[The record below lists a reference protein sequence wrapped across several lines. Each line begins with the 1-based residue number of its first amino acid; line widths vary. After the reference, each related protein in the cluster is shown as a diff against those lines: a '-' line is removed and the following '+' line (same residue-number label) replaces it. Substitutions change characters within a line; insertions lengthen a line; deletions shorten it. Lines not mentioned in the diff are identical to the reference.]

1 MLKRKAALTHNASVL
16 VGIVLAVIANVMLMF
31 KARTIPDIAPL
42 AWLIP
47 LAVYDMQKREVPHIA
62 FVAMPC
68 LLATLTATVRGDWML
83 ATLAVVSVAAS
94 ERHHLPEQFRRVAF
108 ILALV
113 ACTGLLIVTPFE
125 SLPGAIALIG
135 FWMAYE
141 LGWWAGADALATMA
155 LVLLW
160 PNIRLLAALAAS
172 HIVVALMMKR
182 AFLPFIPRRL
192 KPDELQAFGAP
203 GLPAIALGAT
213 LFTFWNLL

>member
-1 MLKRKAALTHNASVL
+1 MNRKTALTHNASVL
-16 VGIVLAVIANVMLMF
+16 VGIVLALIASAMLVL
-31 KARTIPDIAPL
+31 KTRAIPDFAPL

-47 LAVYDMQKREVPHIA
+47 LAVYDLKNREVPHIA
-62 FVAMPC
+62 FVAVPC
-68 LLATLTATVRGDWML
+68 LLVALTAILRGDW
-83 ATLAVVSVAAS
+83 TLAAMAALSVAAS

-135 FWMAYE
+135 FCVAYE
-141 LGWWAGADALATMA
+141 LGWWAGADTLAAMALA
-155 LVLLW
+155 LLW
-160 PNIRLLAALAAS
+160 PDIRLLAALAAS

-182 AFLPFIPRRL
+182 ASLPFIPRRL
-192 KPDELQAFGAP
+192 KPDELQVFGAP